1 MQIQTDQRLL
11 SELEWQQ
18 LQAEAASLL
27 VRGSAKVVATCL
39 DNTPAFLA
47 IDAAAQNLGLVHV
60 PLPVFFTPEQ
70 MQHALQSAGVDTLI
84 VNISVASNW
93 KQAPRVDFSLLD
105 EHLVCISLANQPCDV
120 HKGTSKITFTS
131 GTTAQP
137 KGVCLSVASMLAVAK
152 SLAVATQP
160 MRLTRHLNALPFAVL
175 LENIAGVMAPA
186 QIGATLITLPLAQLG
201 WRGAS
206 GFDVAIFHAAVLK
219 YEPTSM
225 VLLPQMLRAW
235 CVYLTQTQQT
245 APTCLRMVAV
255 GGAPVGETL
264 IHQAHQLGLPAFEGY
279 GLSEGSSVQTLNL
292 PQQIRAGS
300 VGKPLPHAKVR
311 IAEDG
316 EIEVSGSLMLGYLGQ
331 EPLTND
337 WWPSGDLGRLDKD
350 GYLHIEGRKKNV
362 LITSFGRNVSP
373 EWIETVLRSS
383 PSIREAVVFG
393 NGQPQL
399 SAVIWP
405 MITGISSDELAD
417 VIASAVDAANAQFPD
432 YARIAKHVVAD
443 LPFNVQSGMS
453 TANGRPQRQ
462 AIFQTYAN
470 SLGLQESTI

>member
-1 MQIQTDQRLL
+1 MQIQTDQLL
-11 SELEWQQ
+11 LGASEWQQ
-18 LQAEAASLL
+18 LQTEAANVLG
-27 VRGSAKVVATCL
+27 RMSAKVVATCL

-47 IDAAAQNLGLVHV
+47 MDAAAQDLGLVHV

-70 MQHALQSAGVDTLI
+70 MQHALQSAGVDTL
-84 VNISVASNW
+84 VVPAAAAANW
-93 KQAPRVDFSLLD
+93 GQAPRNDISLLD
-105 EHLVCISLANQPCDV
+105 EHLACISLSNPPCAMP
-120 HKGTSKITFTS
+120 KGTSKITFTS

-160 MRLTRHLNALPFAVL
+160 MQLTRHLNALPFAVL

-206 GFDVAIFHAAVLK
+206 GFDVAMFHAAVVK
-219 YEPTSM
+219 YQPNSM

-235 CVYLTQTQQT
+235 CAYLAQTQQS
-245 APTCLRMVAV
+245 APACVRMVAV
-255 GGAPVGETL
+255 GGAPVGEAL
-264 IHQAHQLGLPAFEGY
+264 MNQAHQLGLPAYEGY

-292 PQQIRAGS
+292 PNAMCAGS
-300 VGKPLPHAKVR
+300 VGKPLPHAEVR
-311 IAEDG
+311 TATDG
-316 EIEVSGSLMLGYLGQ
+316 EIEVRGSLMLGYLGQ
-331 EPLTND
+331 QALSSD
-337 WWPSGDLGRLDKD
+337 WWPSGDLGRLDD
-350 GYLHIEGRKKNV
+350 EGYLHIEGRKKNV

-373 EWIETVLRSS
+373 EWVETVLRSS

-405 MITGISSDELAD
+405 MNTSLSADELATA
-417 VIASAVDAANAQFPD
+417 IANAVEAANAQLPD
-432 YARIAKHVVAD
+432 YAHIAKHAVAD
-443 LPFNVQSGMS
+443 TPFTVQSGMS

-470 SLGLQESTI
+470 HLGLSVPTI

>member
-11 SELEWQQ
+11 SETEWQQ

-27 VRGSAKVVATCL
+27 VRASGKVVATCL

-47 IDAAAQNLGLVHV
+47 IDAAAQNLGLIHV
-60 PLPVFFTPEQ
+60 PLPVFFTLEQ
-70 MQHALQSAGVDTLI
+70 MQHALQSAGVDILI
-84 VNISVASNW
+84 VNVAVASNW
-93 KQAPRVDFSLLD
+93 KQAPRADFSLLD
-105 EHLVCISLANQPCDV
+105 EDLACISLVNQPCDV
-120 HKGTSKITFTS
+120 PKGTSKITFTS

-137 KGVCLSVASMLAVAK
+137 KGVCLSTATMLSVAK
-152 SLAVATQP
+152 SIAIATES
-160 MRLTRHLNALPFAVL
+160 MELTRHLNALPFAVL

-206 GFDVAIFHAAVLK
+206 GFDVAMFHAAVLK
-219 YEPTSM
+219 YEPNSM

-235 CVYLTQTQQT
+235 CAYLTQTQQT
-245 APTCLRMVAV
+245 APSCLRMVAV

-292 PQQIRAGS
+292 PHQICAGS

-316 EIEVSGSLMLGYLGQ
+316 EIEISGSLMLGYLGQ

-337 WWPSGDLGRLDKD
+337 WWPSGDLGRVDED

-373 EWIETVLRSS
+373 EWVETVLRSS

-405 MITGISSDELAD
+405 MITGISPDELAN
-417 VIASAVDAANAQFPD
+417 VVATAVDMANAQLPD

-443 LPFNVQSGMS
+443 LPFTVQSGMS

-462 AIFQTYAN
+462 AIFKTYAN
-470 SLGLQESTI
+470 PLGLQESTI